1 MTSSHS
7 SSTDLI
13 SEAKGILESPRH
25 TKAIQPK
32 RHLKSWYL
40 PLIAFGIPSA
50 LGLSN
55 LLPISYVLIFAGILY
70 LLLCSRLENPDIASP
85 THIFGNLS
93 KHILPILLLFG
104 SCSYLLLNIGSKKW
118 TINWL
123 GMKNMTLQINDLVF
137 PNGIFTVI
145 FMFALCAGLIY
156 ASLKSAKPLEIGS
169 ALIYGGAAIGITLG
183 SNLVITFAF
192 WEVMA
197 IGSTLVLWASNTIGA
212 RAASFRYLFMH
223 VFGGVL
229 FFIGICIMQFKH
241 DSLLLEPMA
250 LKHVGNYLVLLG
262 VLVNVAAPPFWAW
275 VADSYPKASPSG
287 AIFLSAFTTKTAI
300 FVLLILFKGQAF
312 LAPIGLLMVVYG
324 IIYALNC
331 RDMRQILAYCIVSQC
346 GYMVIGIGVGTTTAL
361 IAVSIQAV
369 AHILYKG
376 LLMMTAGSVLYDNP
390 EPDIHA
396 LGNRAEILPY
406 TALFALI
413 GGFALS
419 ALPLTLTFASKNML
433 TEALGYSPITSQEIS
448 TMLAL
453 ASGAA
458 PLYIGLRW
466 PWLIFFKDSSISA
479 WLSALKKRTCLIQ
492 ELPNIIGYLL
502 FTIPLVALTPY
513 LLQQMHLIPPTDF
526 SYELAMVIHQL
537 QLILS
542 SVLIFIIVKRWI
554 TPQHFGLY
562 DFDIFYRTIGFNSLK
577 IGLHI
582 IRAMSERI
590 YRLQAAI
597 YKNLAPARKKTKF
610 YVRRLG
616 GMWPTSAMTMFA
628 CLMLTCTLT
637 FLYFK

>member
-1 MTSSHS
+1 MINTPSP
-7 SSTDLI
+7 TI
-13 SEAKGILESPRH
+13 ILE
-25 TKAIQPK
+25 TQPPQYN
-32 RHLKSWYL
+32 LKSWYL
-40 PLIAFGIPSA
+40 PLIAFGIPA
-50 LGLSN
+50 VLGLFN
-55 LLPISYVLIFAGILY
+55 LLPIAYVIILAGILY
-70 LLLCSRLENPDIASP
+70 LLLCSRLDHTYKP
-85 THIFGNLS
+85 TSETINTFDQLN
-93 KHILPILLLFG
+93 KHILPIILLFG
-104 SCSYLLLNIGSKKW
+104 SCSYLLLTLNHKKW
-118 TINWL
+118 IINWL
-123 GMKNMTLQINDLVF
+123 GMKNMTLQINDLIF

-156 ASLKSAKPLEIGS
+156 ACIKSAKPLEIGS

-192 WEVMA
+192 WETMA
-197 IGSTLVLWASNTIGA
+197 IGSTLILWASNTIGA
-212 RAASFRYLFMH
+212 RTASFRYLFMH
-223 VFGGVL
+223 IFGGVL

-250 LKHVGNYLVLLG
+250 LKHIGNYFVLLG

-287 AIFLSAFTTKTAI
+287 AVFLSAFTTKTAI
-300 FVLLILFKGQAF
+300 FVLFMLFKGQAF
-312 LAPIGLLMVVYG
+312 LAPIGLIMVVYG

-346 GYMVIGIGVGTTTAL
+346 GYMVIGIGVGTNAAL
-361 IAVSIQAV
+361 IAVSIQAT

-376 LLMMTAGSVLYDNP
+376 LLMMTAGSVLDNNP
-390 EPDIHA
+390 ESDIHA

-419 ALPLTLTFASKNML
+419 AIPFTLTFASKNML
-433 TEALGYSPITSQEIS
+433 SEALGYSPITSKEIS

-466 PWLIFFKDSSISA
+466 PWLVFFKNSSISD
-479 WLSALKKRTCLIQ
+479 WLIAIKNKTNLIK
-492 ELPNIIGYLL
+492 EIPNIIGYLL
-502 FTIPLVALTPY
+502 FAIPLVVLTPT
-513 LLQQMHLIPPTDF
+513 LLTHMHLIPHTDF
-526 SYELAMVIHQL
+526 SYELAMVVHQL

-562 DFDIFYRTIGFNSLK
+562 DFDIFYRTFGFNSLK
-577 IGLHI
+577 IALYI
-582 IRAMSERI
+582 IRVMSERL
-590 YRLQAAI
+590 YQLQATI
-597 YKNLAPARKKTKF
+597 YKTLTPVLKKTKSYIKRF
-610 YVRRLG
+610 G

-637 FLYFK
+637 FLYLK